1 MSKIKIVITDGYP
14 LNPNDLSWKTLQK
27 LGQTTIYDHTTQ
39 EQLVA
44 RAKDADILIV
54 NKTVVNAA
62 TMAALPNLQYI
73 GVTATGYNIVDIE
86 AAKAQGIIVSN
97 AVGYSSP
104 SVAQHTFALILELTN
119 RVGAHSESVHQ
130 GAWGKQPHFCYT
142 LSTITELSGK
152 TLGLYGYGGIAKEI
166 AKIAKAFGMKII
178 VNRRNMPSLRH
189 PAQGG
194 TEGSPPRGLRY
205 VTLENLFKESD
216 ILSLNAPLTIEN
228 KGLINKEN
236 LALMKPTALL
246 INTARGGLVVE
257 NDLKE
262 ALEKGIIAGA
272 GLDVLQTE
280 PPTEGSV
287 LFGVKNCIITPHN
300 AWASFESRQRLLNIT
315 LQNVKAFLR
324 GTPQNVVN
332 M

>member
-1 MSKIKIVITDGYP
+1 MSKPKIVITDGHP
-14 LNPNDLSWKTLQK
+14 LNPNDSSWAAFQKIADTTVYGHTLP
-27 LGQTTIYDHTTQ
+27 
-39 EQLVA
+39 EQLVS
-44 RAKDADILIV
+44 RAQEADILIV
-54 NKTVVNAA
+54 NKTVVNAE
-62 TMAALPNLQYI
+62 TIAALPNLKYI
-73 GVTATGYNIVDIE
+73 GVTATGYNIVDTE
-86 AAKAQGIIVSN
+86 AAKSKGIIVSN
-97 AVGYSSP
+97 AVGYSSQ

-178 VNRRNMPSLRH
+178 VNRRNMPSFGH
-189 PAQGG
+189 
-194 TEGSPPRGLRY
+194 EGPPPRGLRY
-205 VTLENLFKESD
+205 VSLENLFKESD
-216 ILSLNAPLTIEN
+216 ILSLNAPLTVDN

-236 LALMKPTALL
+236 LKLMKPTALL
-246 INTARGGLVVE
+246 INTARGGLVIE

-280 PPTEGSV
+280 PPTEGNA
-287 LFGVKNCIITPHN
+287 LIGVKNCIITPHN
-300 AWASFESRQRLLNIT
+300 AWASFASRQRLLNIT
-315 LQNVKAFLR
+315 LQNVKAFLK

>member
-1 MSKIKIVITDGYP
+1 MSKPKIVITDGYP
-14 LNPNDLSWKTLQK
+14 LNPNDLTWAAFQKIANTTVYGHTLP
-27 LGQTTIYDHTTQ
+27 
-39 EQLVA
+39 EQLVS
-44 RAKDADILIV
+44 RAQDADILIV
-54 NKTVVNAA
+54 NKTVVNVE
-62 TMAALPNLQYI
+62 TIAALPKLKYI
-73 GVTATGYNIVDIE
+73 GVTATGYNIVDTE
-86 AAKAQGIIVSN
+86 AAKAKGIIVSN
-97 AVGYSSP
+97 AVGYSSQ

-119 RVGAHSESVHQ
+119 RVGAHSESVNH
-130 GAWGKQPHFCYT
+130 GAWGSQPHFCYT

-178 VNRRNMPSLRH
+178 INRRN
-189 PAQGG
+189 
-194 TEGSPPRGLRY
+194 TEGPPPRGTRY
-205 VTLENLFKESD
+205 VSLENLFKESD
-216 ILSLNAPLTIEN
+216 ILSLNAPLTIDN

-236 LALMKPTALL
+236 LKLMKPTALL

-280 PPTEGSV
+280 PPTDGSV
-287 LFGVKNCIITPHN
+287 LFDIKNCIITPHN
-300 AWASFESRQRLLNIT
+300 AWASYESRQRLLNIT

-324 GTPQNVVN
+324 GTSQNVVN
-332 M
+332 K

>member
-1 MSKIKIVITDGYP
+1 MSKYKIVITDGHP
-14 LNPNDLSWKTLQK
+14 LNANDLTWDAFKK
-27 LGQTTIYDHTTQ
+27 IAETTVYAHTSPEQIVSRAQ
-39 EQLVA
+39 E
-44 RAKDADILIV
+44 ADMLIV
-54 NKTVVNAA
+54 NKTIVNAE
-62 TMAALPNLQYI
+62 TIAALPKLKFI
-73 GVTATGYNIVDIE
+73 SITATGFNIVDIE
-86 AAKAQGIIVSN
+86 AAKATGVIVSN
-97 AVGYSSP
+97 AVGYSSQ

-178 VNRRNMPSLRH
+178 VNRRNMPSFGH

-194 TEGSPPRGLRY
+194 TEGYLPRGLRY
-205 VTLENLFKESD
+205 VSLENLFKESD

-228 KGLINKEN
+228 KGLINKES
-236 LALMKPTALL
+236 LKLMKPTALL

-262 ALEKGIIAGA
+262 ALENGIIAGA

-287 LFGVKNCIITPHN
+287 LLGIKNCIITPHN
-300 AWASFESRQRLLNIT
+300 AWASFESRQRLMHIT

-324 GTPQNVVN
+324 GKPQNVVN
-332 M
+332 V

>member
-1 MSKIKIVITDGYP
+1 MSKPKIVITDGHP
-14 LNPNDLSWKTLQK
+14 LNPNDLNWDAFKK
-27 LGQTTIYDHTTQ
+27 IGNTTIYGHTPPD
-39 EQLVA
+39 QLIA
-44 RAKDADILIV
+44 RAQDADILIV
-54 NKTVVNAA
+54 NKTVINAE
-62 TMAALPNLQYI
+62 TIAALPKLKYI
-73 GVTATGYNIVDIE
+73 GVTATGYNIVDTE
-86 AAKAQGIIVSN
+86 AAKAKGIIVSN
-97 AVGYSSP
+97 AVGYSSQ

-166 AKIAKAFGMKII
+166 AKIARAFGMKII
-178 VNRRNMPSLRH
+178 VNRRN
-189 PAQGG
+189 
-194 TEGSPPRGLRY
+194 TEGPPPRGLRY
-205 VTLENLFKESD
+205 VSLENLFKESD
-216 ILSLNAPLTIEN
+216 ILSLNAPLTVDN

-236 LALMKPTALL
+236 LKLMKPTALL
-246 INTARGGLVVE
+246 INTARGGLVIE

-262 ALEKGIIAGA
+262 ALEKSIIAGA

-287 LFGVKNCIITPHN
+287 LLGIKNCIITPHN

-315 LQNVKAFLR
+315 LQNVKAFLK
-324 GTPQNVVN
+324 GSPQNVVN

>member
-1 MSKIKIVITDGYP
+1 MSKPKIVITDGHP
-14 LNPNDLSWKTLQK
+14 LNPNDSTWAAFQEIADTTVYGHTLP
-27 LGQTTIYDHTTQ
+27 
-39 EQLVA
+39 EQLVP
-44 RAKDADILIV
+44 RAQDADILIV
-54 NKTVVNAA
+54 NKTVVNAE
-62 TMAALPNLQYI
+62 TIAALPKLKYI
-73 GVTATGYNIVDIE
+73 GVTATGYNIVDTE
-86 AAKAQGIIVSN
+86 AAKAKGIIVSN
-97 AVGYSSP
+97 AVGYSSQ

-166 AKIAKAFGMKII
+166 AKIARAFGMKII
-178 VNRRNMPSLRH
+178 VNRRN
-189 PAQGG
+189 
-194 TEGSPPRGLRY
+194 TEGPPPRGLRY
-205 VTLENLFKESD
+205 VSLENLFKESD
-216 ILSLNAPLTIEN
+216 ILSLNAPLTVDN

-236 LALMKPTALL
+236 LKLMKPTALL
-246 INTARGGLVVE
+246 INTARGGLVIE

-262 ALEKGIIAGA
+262 ALEKSIIAGA

-287 LFGVKNCIITPHN
+287 LLGIKNCIITPHN

-315 LQNVKAFLR
+315 LQNVKAFLK
-324 GTPQNVVN
+324 GTPQNVAN

>member
-1 MSKIKIVITDGYP
+1 MSKPKIVITDGHP
-14 LNPNDLSWKTLQK
+14 LNPNDLTWAAFQKIADTTVYGHTLP
-27 LGQTTIYDHTTQ
+27 
-39 EQLVA
+39 EQLVS
-44 RAKDADILIV
+44 RAQEADILIV
-54 NKTVVNAA
+54 NKTVVNAE
-62 TMAALPNLQYI
+62 TIAALPKLKYI
-73 GVTATGYNIVDIE
+73 GVTATGYNIVDTE
-86 AAKAQGIIVSN
+86 AAKSKGIIVSN

-166 AKIAKAFGMKII
+166 AKIGKAFGMKII
-178 VNRRNMPSLRH
+178 VNRRK
-189 PAQGG
+189 
-194 TEGSPPRGLRY
+194 TEGPPPRGARY
-205 VTLENLFKESD
+205 VTLENLFSESD

-236 LALMKPTALL
+236 LKLMKPTALL
-246 INTARGGLVVE
+246 INTARGGLVIE

-280 PPTEGSV
+280 PPTEGNV
-287 LFGVKNCIITPHN
+287 LIGVKNCIITPHN
-300 AWASFESRQRLLNIT
+300 AWASFASRQRLHNIT
-315 LQNVKAFLR
+315 LQNVKAFLK

>member
-1 MSKIKIVITDGYP
+1 MPKPKIVITDGHP
-14 LNPNDLSWKTLQK
+14 LNPNDLNWDAFKK
-27 LGQTTIYDHTTQ
+27 IGHTTIYEHTPPD
-39 EQLVA
+39 QLIA
-44 RAKDADILIV
+44 RAQDADILIV
-54 NKTVVNAA
+54 NKTVVNAE
-62 TMAALPNLQYI
+62 TIAALPTLKYI
-73 GVTATGYNIVDIE
+73 GVTATGYNIVDTE
-86 AAKAQGIIVSN
+86 AAKAKGIIVSN
-97 AVGYSSP
+97 AVGYSSA

-130 GAWGKQPHFCYT
+130 GAWGKQPQFCYT

-178 VNRRNMPSLRH
+178 VNRKNMPSLMS
-189 PAQGG
+189 PKQGN
-194 TEGSPPRGLRY
+194 TEGPPPKGVRY
-205 VTLENLFKESD
+205 VSLINLFKESD
-216 ILSLNAPLTIEN
+216 ILSLNAPLTVEN

-246 INTARGGLVVE
+246 INTARGGLVIE

-287 LFGVKNCIITPHN
+287 LLGVKNCIITPHI
-300 AWASFESRQRLLNIT
+300 AWASYESRQRLLNIT
-315 LQNVKAFLR
+315 LQNVKAFLK

-332 M
+332 K

>member
-1 MSKIKIVITDGYP
+1 MSKPKIVITDGHP
-14 LNPNDLSWKTLQK
+14 LNPNDSTWAAFQK
-27 LGQTTIYDHTTQ
+27 IADTTVYAHTSP
-39 EQLVA
+39 EQLVP
-44 RAKDADILIV
+44 RAQEADILIV
-54 NKTVVNAA
+54 NKTVVNAE
-62 TMAALPNLQYI
+62 TIAALPKLKYI
-73 GVTATGYNIVDIE
+73 GVTATGYNIVDTE
-86 AAKAQGIIVSN
+86 AAKSKGIIVSN
-97 AVGYSSP
+97 AVGYSSQ

-178 VNRRNMPSLRH
+178 VNRRN
-189 PAQGG
+189 
-194 TEGSPPRGLRY
+194 TEGVTPKGTRY
-205 VTLENLFKESD
+205 VSLENLFSESD
-216 ILSLNAPLTIEN
+216 ILSLNAPLTIDN

-236 LALMKPTALL
+236 LTLMKPTALL

-262 ALEKGIIAGA
+262 ALENGIIAGA

-280 PPTEGSV
+280 PPTEGNV
-287 LFGVKNCIITPHN
+287 LIGVKNCIITPHN

-315 LQNVKAFLR
+315 LQNVKAFLK

-332 M
+332 K

>member
-1 MSKIKIVITDGYP
+1 MSKPKIVITDGHP
-14 LNPNDLSWKTLQK
+14 LNPNDFTWAAFQKIADTTVYGHTLP
-27 LGQTTIYDHTTQ
+27 
-39 EQLVA
+39 EQLVS
-44 RAKDADILIV
+44 RAQDADILIV

-62 TMAALPNLQYI
+62 TIAALPRLKYI
-73 GVTATGYNIVDIE
+73 GVTATGYNIVDTE
-86 AAKAQGIIVSN
+86 AAKAKGIIVSN
-97 AVGYSSP
+97 AVGYSSQ

-166 AKIAKAFGMKII
+166 AKIAKAFDMKII
-178 VNRRNMPSLRH
+178 INRRNMPSLRH

-194 TEGSPPRGLRY
+194 TEGVAPRGTRY
-205 VTLENLFKESD
+205 VSLENLFKESD
-216 ILSLNAPLTIEN
+216 ILSLNAPLTIDN

-280 PPTEGSV
+280 PPTEGNV
-287 LFGVKNCIITPHN
+287 LIGVKNCIITPHN
-300 AWASFESRQRLLNIT
+300 AWASFASRQRLLNIT
-315 LQNVKAFLR
+315 LQNVKAFLK

-332 M
+332 K